1 MEINNRKNDSIVE
14 REIAKFLD
22 EKLYSNKTL
31 FKEFARTDDKEE
43 QISGS
48 DVVLST
54 SDGVLYRKVVDEK
67 VAARYANMG
76 LNTFSLELSFIGK
89 NGNRRSG
96 WFIDNTKKTEY
107 YLLGWI
113 VRADI
118 PKKDD
123 GSDRYDTNEI
133 NQWNIKELDWA
144 LVSRQ
149 RIMDFLE
156 SKGWTLDKLALQD
169 KKIRENGKVKTKEF
183 IDDVSFRYSD
193 AYVEKPINIL
203 LKKDTFMKLSHMH
216 GTIVCEEEQKEEREK
231 KYHGDK
237 IILESKIVNDN
248 YTQFLYDNYDI
259 QNRDITTT
267 EVPMP
272 SKEDME
278 EMNKSHWNIML
289 ICGKSGSGKS
299 TILKEIG
306 NVIPIKYDYNKAV
319 ISQFEGY
326 SEEDV
331 CDLLGGVGLS
341 SVPTWLRKPQEL
353 SNGEKARLDLCKS
366 IYDAGKNQV
375 IYVDEFTSVVNRD
388 VAKSMSHALQ
398 RYIRQKDL
406 KIVIASCH
414 FDIIEWLQPDF
425 IFNLNH
431 RDENG
436 DVEMEKMEYEENKD
450 YSVHQSVRETEVLS
464 EPRVI
469 N

>member
-76 LNTFSLELSFIGK
+76 LNTFSLELSFIGR

-118 PKKDD
+118 PKDE
-123 GSDRYDTNEI
+123 GSDTYNTNAI

-216 GTIVCEEEQKEEREK
+216 GTIVCEEEQKEEREN
-231 KYHGDK
+231 KYHGNK

-306 NVIPIKYDYNKAV
+306 NVIPITYDYNKAV

-341 SVPTWLRKPQEL
+341 SVPNWLRKPNEL
-353 SNGEKARLDLCKS
+353 SNGERARLDIAKA
-366 IYDAGKNQV
+366 IYDAKGGV
-375 IYVDEFTSVVNRD
+375 VVLDEYTSVVNRAA
-388 VAKSMSHALQ
+388 AKSMSFALQ
-398 RYIRQKDL
+398 RYARQKNL
-406 KIVIASCH
+406 KVMIASCH
-414 FDIIEWLQPDF
+414 FDIIEWLQPDY

-431 RDENG
+431 KDENG
-436 DVEMEKMEYEENKD
+436 NVELEKMVYTSDNEYESQQYVK
-450 YSVHQSVRETEVLS
+450 ETEVLS

>member
-1 MEINNRKNDSIVE
+1 MEISNRKNDSIVE

-48 DVVLST
+48 DVILST

-67 VAARYANMG
+67 VAARYANKG
-76 LNTFSLELSFIGK
+76 LNTFSLELSFIGR

-107 YLLGWI
+107 YLFGWI

-118 PKKDD
+118 PKDE
-123 GSDRYDTNEI
+123 GSDTYNTYAI

-216 GTIVCEEEQKEEREK
+216 GTIVCEEEQKEESEK
-231 KYHGDK
+231 KYHGNK

-267 EVPMP
+267 EVPIP

-306 NVIPIKYDYNKAV
+306 NVIPITYDYSKAV
-319 ISQFEGY
+319 ISQFKGY

-431 RDENG
+431 RNENG
-436 DVEMEKMEYEENKD
+436 DVELEKMVYSDDAEYKNQQYVK
-450 YSVHQSVRETEVLS
+450 ETEVLS